1 MPIVD
6 LSANKINLPPGA
18 PPLYQVPNS
27 SMQVM
32 EDVINATWDLA
43 NEKSSATAAKFAAAA
58 DDFLDNTNPPT
69 VSSGSVAEHSV
80 QAPNVDIPHT
90 LEVADVLSTYT
101 AEYQELML
109 TLEQKFAEFIATR
122 FPNESDLYA
131 KLEAELASAIENGGI
146 SEATEDR
153 IYDSQRSAILED
165 ASRAADAALATFASR
180 RFAVPPGAAL
190 SAVSEIQQK
199 AQSEIAKAG
208 GALAAMKVEMQKF
221 TVERIMGLRQLA
233 LASAAD
239 YIKALVSAPEVSS
252 KMAGVGYDA
261 QAKLIS
267 AAADFYRA
275 DVTAADL
282 NAKIGQFNVSSALD
296 AATKNQAAT
305 LAIVDAKLKA
315 LLAEAA
321 AVAQEATSLFN
332 NLNVSASLAAN
343 GGSQLSGS
351 AEF

>member
-6 LSANKINLPPGA
+6 LAVHQITLPAGS
-18 PPLYQVPNS
+18 PPLYQVPNAG
-27 SMQVM
+27 MAVM

-43 NEKSSATAAKFAAAA
+43 NSKSASAAAKFDAAAT
-58 DDFLDNTNPPT
+58 DFLDELNAPT
-69 VSSGSVAEHSV
+69 VSAGTVTAPSVTAPVVNIPENAEV
-80 QAPNVDIPHT
+80 Q
-90 LEVADVLSTYT
+90 DVLASYT

-109 TLEQKFAEFIATR
+109 TLEQKFSDFINAR
-122 FPNESDLYA
+122 FPSDAAMYSA
-131 KLEAELASAIENGGI
+131 LEAELTSALENGGI
-146 SEATEDR
+146 AEATEDR

-165 ASRAADAALATFASR
+165 ATRASDAVLAAFASR

-190 SAVSEIQQK
+190 AAVSEVEQK

-233 LASAAD
+233 LNSAGD
-239 YIKALVSAPEVSS
+239 YIKALVSAPDISS
-252 KMAGVGYDA
+252 RMTGVGYDA

-275 DVTAADL
+275 DITAADL
-282 NAKIGQFNVSSALD
+282 NSKIGQFNVSTALD
-296 AATKNQAAT
+296 AATKNQAST
-305 LAIVDAKLKA
+305 LAVIDAKLKA

-332 NLNVSASLAAN
+332 NLNVSTSMSAS

-351 AEF
+351 SEY